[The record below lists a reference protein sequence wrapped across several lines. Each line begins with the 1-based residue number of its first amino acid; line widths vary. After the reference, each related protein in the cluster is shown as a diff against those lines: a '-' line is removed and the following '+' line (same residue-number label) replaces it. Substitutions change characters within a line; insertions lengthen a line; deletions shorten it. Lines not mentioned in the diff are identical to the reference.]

1 VSRLDPSLP
10 RWLRHI
16 GTALRGTLRLWVSHR
31 ADRLAAA
38 LAFYAIF
45 SMAPLLVIVIAV
57 AGQVFGPDAVR
68 GEIVAQ
74 FGSLIGVEA
83 ALQVE
88 VIIQGASNPASGLLA
103 ALIGGISLMAG
114 ATAVFAQLKEA
125 LNAIWDAPP
134 LGRSFLT
141 TVFRDRI
148 RSLVMVLGVAFLLLV
163 SLVLSAGLAALSR
176 WAAPYLPDFPFSLAR
191 SIDFVLSFVLV
202 SALFAMIYR
211 FLPDV
216 PISWGDVAIGAAV
229 TAALFNFGKYLIG
242 LYLGQSSLGSVFGA
256 AGSLAI
262 LMVWVYYSASV
273 FLLGAGFTRVYSLTW
288 GSLSRPA
295 SGTSVTSVEAPASL
309 LSARR

>member
-1 VSRLDPSLP
+1 VKRPQFPVP
-10 RWLRHI
+10 RWVRHVAI
-16 GTALRGTLRLWVSHR
+16 ALRGTLRLWVSHR

-38 LAFYAIF
+38 LAFYAVF

-83 ALQVE
+83 ARQVE

-103 ALIGGISLMAG
+103 ALIGGVSLMAG

-134 LGRSFLT
+134 LQRGFLR
-141 TVFRDRI
+141 TVFRDRL
-148 RSLVMVLGVAFLLLV
+148 RSLAMVLGVAFLLLV
-163 SLVLSAGLAALSR
+163 SLVLSAALAALAR
-176 WAAPYLPDFPFSLAR
+176 WAAPYLPDFPFSLAGTL
-191 SIDFVLSFVLV
+191 DFVLSFVLV
-202 SALFAMIYR
+202 TALFAMIYR
-211 FLPDV
+211 VLPDV
-216 PISWGDVAIGAAV
+216 IISWGDVAIGAAV
-229 TAALFNFGKYLIG
+229 TAILFNFGKHLIG
-242 LYLGQSSLGSVFGA
+242 LYLGRSSLGSVFGA

-262 LMVWVYYSASV
+262 LMVWVYYSAAV

-288 GSLSRPA
+288 GSLSRAA
-295 SGTSVTSVEAPASL
+295 SGTSVSRVEGPASL